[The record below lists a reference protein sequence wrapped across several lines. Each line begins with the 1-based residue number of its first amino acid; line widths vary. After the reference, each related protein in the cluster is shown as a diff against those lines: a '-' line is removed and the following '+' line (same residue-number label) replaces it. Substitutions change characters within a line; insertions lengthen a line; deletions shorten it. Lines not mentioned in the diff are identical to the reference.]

1 MMKLNNASLSMGL
14 LIFFCVSLFSF
25 PAWAL
30 SLTEA
35 YALALEND
43 PTFLAAVKEQEG
55 GEEYE
60 KLGRAELLPKVIM
73 SYQNSPRNW
82 QHMESVGYDL
92 WGRKTTSSRDRQYSS
107 YNAAVVLTQPLID
120 FEIWARYKA
129 SQAHT
134 LMSNERFRAD
144 FQQLAV
150 RVVNAYVDV
159 AYAQDQIDLVIRQK
173 MAYEKQLELNK
184 KLFTS
189 GEGTRT
195 DVVETQSRYS
205 QAIADEIAAKDDLDA
220 AIRNLQLIVG
230 VSLPVDLPVQR
241 LSNKKRFQILKLL
254 PERYEAWEELALAN
268 NPLLAASRQEVKA
281 AYHEVQRN
289 RAGYLPRL
297 ELYASHSENESSS
310 DNTID
315 QKYRTDT
322 IGLRMS
328 MNIYN
333 GGATS
338 AAVRQAAAH
347 YGRTKYDLDALAGE
361 ILNALRRN
369 YNQYLNSEKRIS
381 AYEMAVESASLQVD
395 ATSKSVALGQRV
407 NVDVLN
413 AEQQLY
419 TARRDLSQA
428 KYNYIKAWIGLLSE
442 AGELKGEHLD
452 KIAKY
457 FR

>member
-1 MMKLNNASLSMGL
+1 MKLNNASLSMGL

-43 PTFLAAVKEQEG
+43 PTFLAAVKEREG

-230 VSLPVDLPVQR
+230 VPLPIDLPVQR
-241 LSNKKRFQILKLL
+241 LSDKKRFQILRLL
-254 PERYEAWEELALAN
+254 PERYEAWEKLALAN
-268 NPLLAASRQEVKA
+268 NPVLAASRQEVQA

-289 RAGYLPRL
+289 RAGYLPKL
-297 ELYASHSENESSS
+297 EFYASHSENESSS

-338 AAVRQAAAH
+338 ASVRQAAAN
-347 YGRTKYDLDALAGE
+347 YGRTKYDLDAQAGE

-428 KYNYIKAWIGLLSE
+428 KYNYIKSWIGLLNE

>member
-1 MMKLNNASLSMGL
+1 MMKRNNASLSMGL
-14 LIFFCVSLFSF
+14 LILVCVNLFSF

-30 SLTEA
+30 SLTEV

-43 PTFLAAVKEQEG
+43 PIFLAAVKEREG
-55 GEEYE
+55 GEEHE
-60 KLGRAELLPKVIM
+60 KIGRADLLPKVIM
-73 SYQNSPRNW
+73 SYQQSPKNW
-82 QHMESVGYDL
+82 QHTEYPRYNLRG
-92 WGRKTTSSRDRQYSS
+92 GKTTESQDRQYRS
-107 YNAAVVLTQPLID
+107 YSAAVVLTQPLID

-189 GEGTRT
+189 GEGTLT

-268 NPLLAASRQEVKA
+268 NPLLSASRQEVKA

-347 YGRTKYDLDALAGE
+347 YGRTKYDLDAQAGE

-452 KIAKY
+452 KVAKY

>member
-1 MMKLNNASLSMGL
+1 MKLNNASLSIGL
-14 LIFFCVSLFSF
+14 LILFSVSLFSF

-43 PTFLAAVKEQEG
+43 PTFLAAVKEREG

-82 QHMESVGYDL
+82 QHMESVGYDI

-134 LMSNERFRAD
+134 LMSNERFRAS

-184 KLFTS
+184 KLFSS

-220 AIRNLQLIVG
+220 AIRSLQLIVG
-230 VSLPVDLPVQR
+230 APLPVDLPVQR
-241 LSNKKRFQILKLL
+241 LSDKKRFRILRLS
-254 PERYEAWEELALAN
+254 PERYEEWEKLALAN
-268 NPLLAASRQEVKA
+268 NPVLAASRQEVQA

-338 AAVRQAAAH
+338 ASVRQAAAN
-347 YGRTKYDLDALAGE
+347 YGRTKYDLDAQAGE

-369 YNQYLNSEKRIS
+369 YNQYLNSEKRIG

-428 KYNYIKAWIGLLSE
+428 KYNYIKSWVGLLSE

>member
-43 PTFLAAVKEQEG
+43 PTFLAAVKEREG

-230 VSLPVDLPVQR
+230 VPLPIDLPVQR
-241 LSNKKRFQILKLL
+241 LSDKKRFQILRLL
-254 PERYEAWEELALAN
+254 PERYEAWEKLALAN
-268 NPLLAASRQEVKA
+268 NPVLAASRQEVQA

-289 RAGYLPRL
+289 RAGYLPKL
-297 ELYASHSENESSS
+297 EFYASHSENESSS

-338 AAVRQAAAH
+338 ASVRQAAAN
-347 YGRTKYDLDALAGE
+347 YGRTKYDLDAQAGE

-428 KYNYIKAWIGLLSE
+428 KYNYIKSWIGLLNE

>member
-1 MMKLNNASLSMGL
+1 MKLNNASLSIGL
-14 LIFFCVSLFSF
+14 LILFSVSLFSF

-43 PTFLAAVKEQEG
+43 PTFLAAVKEREG

-82 QHMESVGYDL
+82 QHMESVGYDI

-134 LMSNERFRAD
+134 LMSNERFRAS

-184 KLFTS
+184 KLFSS

-220 AIRNLQLIVG
+220 AIRSLQLIVG
-230 VSLPVDLPVQR
+230 APLPVDLPVQR
-241 LSNKKRFQILKLL
+241 LSDKKRFRILRLS
-254 PERYEAWEELALAN
+254 PERYEEWEKLALAN
-268 NPLLAASRQEVKA
+268 NPVLAASRQEVQA

-338 AAVRQAAAH
+338 ASVRQAAAN
-347 YGRTKYDLDALAGE
+347 YGRTKYDLDAQAGE

-369 YNQYLNSEKRIS
+369 YNQYLNSEKRIG

-428 KYNYIKAWIGLLSE
+428 KYNYIKSWVACLVRPE
-442 AGELKGEHLD
+442 N
-452 KIAKY
+452 
-457 FR
+457 

>member
-1 MMKLNNASLSMGL
+1 MKLNNASLSIGL
-14 LIFFCVSLFSF
+14 LILFSVSLFSF
-25 PAWAL
+25 PVSAL

-43 PTFLAAVKEQEG
+43 PTFLSAVKEREG

-82 QHMESVGYDL
+82 QHMESVGYDI

-134 LMSNERFRAD
+134 LMSNERFRAS

-184 KLFTS
+184 KLFSS

-220 AIRNLQLIVG
+220 AIRSLQLIVG
-230 VSLPVDLPVQR
+230 APLPVDLPVQR
-241 LSNKKRFQILKLL
+241 LSDKKRFRILRLS
-254 PERYEAWEELALAN
+254 PERYEQWEKLALAN
-268 NPLLAASRQEVKA
+268 NPVLAASRQEVQA

-338 AAVRQAAAH
+338 ASVRQAAAN
-347 YGRTKYDLDALAGE
+347 YGRTKYDLDAQAGE

-428 KYNYIKAWIGLLSE
+428 KYNYIKSWVGLLSE

>member
-1 MMKLNNASLSMGL
+1 MKLNNASLSIGL
-14 LIFFCVSLFSF
+14 LIFFSVSLFSF

-43 PTFLAAVKEQEG
+43 PTFLSAVKEREG
-55 GEEYE
+55 GEEYA

-82 QHMESVGYDL
+82 QHMESVGYDI

-134 LMSNERFRAD
+134 LMSNERFRAS

-184 KLFTS
+184 KLFSS

-220 AIRNLQLIVG
+220 AIRSLQLIVG
-230 VSLPVDLPVQR
+230 APLPVDLPVQR
-241 LSNKKRFQILKLL
+241 LSDKKRFRILRLS
-254 PERYEAWEELALAN
+254 PERYEEWEKLALAN
-268 NPLLAASRQEVKA
+268 NPVLAASRQEVQA

-338 AAVRQAAAH
+338 ASVRQAAAN
-347 YGRTKYDLDALAGE
+347 YGRTKYDLDAQAGE

-369 YNQYLNSEKRIS
+369 YNQYLNSEKRIG

-428 KYNYIKAWIGLLSE
+428 KYNYIKSWVGLLSE

>member
-1 MMKLNNASLSMGL
+1 MKLNNASFSMGL
-14 LIFFCVSLFSF
+14 LILFSVSLFSF
-25 PAWAL
+25 PAWSL

-43 PTFLAAVKEQEG
+43 PTFLAAVKEREG

-92 WGRKTTSSRDRQYSS
+92 WGRKTTSSRDRQYNS

-134 LMSNERFRAD
+134 LMSNERFRAN

-184 KLFTS
+184 KLFIS

-220 AIRNLQLIVG
+220 AIRSLQLIVG
-230 VSLPVDLPVQR
+230 APLPVDLPVQR
-241 LSNKKRFQILKLL
+241 LSDKKRFHILRLS
-254 PERYEAWEELALAN
+254 PERYEEWEKLALAN
-268 NPLLAASRQEVKA
+268 NPVLAASRQEVQA

-297 ELYASHSENESSS
+297 EFYASHSENESSS

-338 AAVRQAAAH
+338 ASVRQAAAN
-347 YGRTKYDLDALAGE
+347 YGRTKYDLDAQAGE

-428 KYNYIKAWIGLLSE
+428 KYNYIKSWIGLLSE

>member
-1 MMKLNNASLSMGL
+1 MKLNNASLSIGL
-14 LIFFCVSLFSF
+14 LILFSVSLFSF

-43 PTFLAAVKEQEG
+43 PTFLSAVKEREG
-55 GEEYE
+55 GEEYA

-82 QHMESVGYDL
+82 QHMESVGYDI

-134 LMSNERFRAD
+134 LMSNERFRAS

-184 KLFTS
+184 KLFSS

-220 AIRNLQLIVG
+220 AIRSLQLIVG
-230 VSLPVDLPVQR
+230 APLPVDLPVQR
-241 LSNKKRFQILKLL
+241 LSDKKRFRILRLS
-254 PERYEAWEELALAN
+254 PERYEEWEKLALAN
-268 NPLLAASRQEVKA
+268 NPVLAASRQEVQA

-338 AAVRQAAAH
+338 ASVRQAAAN
-347 YGRTKYDLDALAGE
+347 YGRTKYDLDAQAGE

-369 YNQYLNSEKRIS
+369 YNQYLNSEKRIG

-428 KYNYIKAWIGLLSE
+428 KYNYIKSWVGLLSE

>member
-1 MMKLNNASLSMGL
+1 MKLNNASFSMGL
-14 LIFFCVSLFSF
+14 LILFSVSLFSF
-25 PAWAL
+25 PAWSL

-43 PTFLAAVKEQEG
+43 PTFLAAVKEREG

-134 LMSNERFRAD
+134 LMSNERFRAN

-184 KLFTS
+184 KLFIS

-220 AIRNLQLIVG
+220 AIRSLQLIVG
-230 VSLPVDLPVQR
+230 APLPVDLPVQR
-241 LSNKKRFQILKLL
+241 LSDKKRFHILRLS
-254 PERYEAWEELALAN
+254 PERYEEWEKLALAN
-268 NPLLAASRQEVKA
+268 NPVLAASRQEVQA

-297 ELYASHSENESSS
+297 EFYASHSENESSS

-338 AAVRQAAAH
+338 ASVRQAAAN
-347 YGRTKYDLDALAGE
+347 YGRTKYDLDAQAGE

-428 KYNYIKAWIGLLSE
+428 KYNYIKSWIGLLSE

>member
-1 MMKLNNASLSMGL
+1 MKLNNASLSMSL
-14 LIFFCVSLFSF
+14 LIFFCVGLFSF
-25 PAWAL
+25 PTWAL

-43 PTFLAAVKEQEG
+43 PTFLAAVKEREG

-60 KLGRAELLPKVIM
+60 KIGRADLLPKVIM

-82 QHMESVGYDL
+82 QHMESVGSDF

-134 LMSNERFRAD
+134 LMSNERFRAN

-220 AIRNLQLIVG
+220 AIRSLQLIVG
-230 VSLPVDLPVQR
+230 TPLPIDLPVQR
-241 LSNKKRFQILKLL
+241 LSDKKRFQILRLS
-254 PERYEAWEELALAN
+254 PERYEAWETLALAN
-268 NPLLAASRQEVKA
+268 NPVLAASRQEVKA

-289 RAGYLPRL
+289 RAGHLPRL
-297 ELYASHSENESSS
+297 EFYASHSENESSS

-338 AAVRQAAAH
+338 ASVRQAAAH
-347 YGRTKYDLDALAGE
+347 YGRTKYDLDAQAGE

-428 KYNYIKAWIGLLSE
+428 KYNCIKAWIGLLSE

>member
-1 MMKLNNASLSMGL
+1 MKLNNTSLSIGL
-14 LIFFCVSLFSF
+14 LILFSVSLFSF
-25 PAWAL
+25 PASAL

-43 PTFLAAVKEQEG
+43 PTFLSAVKEREG

-82 QHMESVGYDL
+82 QHMESVGYDI

-134 LMSNERFRAD
+134 LMSNERFRAS

-184 KLFTS
+184 KLFSS

-220 AIRNLQLIVG
+220 AIRSLQLIVG
-230 VSLPVDLPVQR
+230 APLPVDLPVQR
-241 LSNKKRFQILKLL
+241 LSDKKRFRILRLS
-254 PERYEAWEELALAN
+254 PERYEEWEKLALAN
-268 NPLLAASRQEVKA
+268 NPVLAASRQEVQA

-338 AAVRQAAAH
+338 ASVRQAAAH
-347 YGRTKYDLDALAGE
+347 YGRTKYDLDAQAGE

-369 YNQYLNSEKRIS
+369 YNQYLNSEKRIG

-395 ATSKSVALGQRV
+395 ATSKSVVLGQRV

-428 KYNYIKAWIGLLSE
+428 KYNYIKSWVGLLSE

>member
-1 MMKLNNASLSMGL
+1 MKLNNASLSIGL
-14 LIFFCVSLFSF
+14 LILFSVSLFSF
-25 PAWAL
+25 PTWAL

-43 PTFLAAVKEQEG
+43 PTFLAAVKEREG

-60 KLGRAELLPKVIM
+60 KLGRAELFPKVMM

-82 QHMESVGYDL
+82 QHMESVGYDF
-92 WGRKTTSSRDRQYSS
+92 WGRKTTSSRDRQYNS
-107 YNAAVVLTQPLID
+107 YNAAIVLTQPLID

-159 AYAQDQIDLVIRQK
+159 AYAQDQIDLVISQK

-220 AIRNLQLIVG
+220 AIRSLQLIVG
-230 VSLPVDLPVQR
+230 VPLPIDLPVQR
-241 LSNKKRFQILKLL
+241 LSDKKRFQILRLL
-254 PERYEAWEELALAN
+254 PERYEEWEKLALAN
-268 NPLLAASRQEVKA
+268 NPVLAASRQEVQA

-289 RAGYLPRL
+289 RAGYLPKL
-297 ELYASHSENESSS
+297 EFYASHSENESSS

-338 AAVRQAAAH
+338 ASVRQAAAN
-347 YGRTKYDLDALAGE
+347 YGRTKYDLDAQAGE

-428 KYNYIKAWIGLLSE
+428 KYNYIKSWIGLLNE

>member
-1 MMKLNNASLSMGL
+1 MKLNNASLSIGL
-14 LIFFCVSLFSF
+14 LIFFSVSLFSF

-43 PTFLAAVKEQEG
+43 PTFLSAVKEREG
-55 GEEYE
+55 GEEYA

-82 QHMESVGYDL
+82 QHMESVGYDI

-134 LMSNERFRAD
+134 LMSNERFRAS

-184 KLFTS
+184 KLFSS

-220 AIRNLQLIVG
+220 AIRSLQLIVG
-230 VSLPVDLPVQR
+230 APLPVDLPVQR
-241 LSNKKRFQILKLL
+241 LSDKKRFRILRLS
-254 PERYEAWEELALAN
+254 PERYEEWEKLALAN
-268 NPLLAASRQEVKA
+268 NPVLAASRQEVQA

-338 AAVRQAAAH
+338 ASVRQAAAN
-347 YGRTKYDLDALAGE
+347 YGRTKYDLDAQAGE

-369 YNQYLNSEKRIS
+369 YNQYLNSEKRIG

-395 ATSKSVALGQRV
+395 ATSKSVVLGQRV

-428 KYNYIKAWIGLLSE
+428 KYNYIKSWVGLLSE